1 MCVEDNIIPLMKINT
16 ITVEI
21 FSKIDVF
28 HSLKNYIKNNY
39 IGKDSFKNAMEYV
52 DLVRLTVFIY
62 TFTGLIHNMLD
73 DGLAFPLYLSQI
85 LINWRKEHITF
96 FEFFANKINRKTY

>member
-1 MCVEDNIIPLMKINT
+1 MCVEDNIILLMNINT

-52 DLVRLTVFIY
+52 DLVRLTVVIY

-73 DGLAFPLYLSQI
+73 YGIAFPLYLSQN
-85 LINWRKEHITF
+85 LINWRK
-96 FEFFANKINRKTY
+96 